1 MTEIIV
7 IGHGQYPDGIRTNLE
22 MVVGVPEYMHFL
34 NFSLGQERAE
44 LEENLDALLDSL
56 AGREILFCC
65 DLPGATPFQVS
76 ALRTAEH
83 PERFATV
90 VGINN
95 MAFMELAMNAE
106 GTASQLAKQAVETT
120 KESVVCF
127 PE

>member
-56 AGREILFCC
+56 TDREILFCC

-76 ALRTAEH
+76 ALRTAEY

-106 GTASQLAKQAVETT
+106 GTAAQLAKQAMETT

>member
-7 IGHGQYPDGIRTNLE
+7 IGHGQYPDGVRTNLE
-22 MVVGVPEYMHFL
+22 MVVGVPKYMHFL
-34 NFSLGQERAE
+34 NFSLGQERTE

-56 AGREILFCC
+56 TDREILFCC
-65 DLPGATPFQVS
+65 DLPGATPFQIA

-90 VGINN
+90 AGINN
-95 MAFMELAMNAE
+95 MAFMELAVDAE
-106 GTASQLAKQAVETT
+106 GTAGQLAKRAMEIT

-127 PE
+127 TE